1 MAENLERLKA
11 IRGAHRGVTTKLTQQ
26 ADGIFEKES
35 LTSDDYERLFVINQ
49 QLETKL
55 STLNEYDQK
64 ILTVCDVANIEN
76 EIEERAVEKIM
87 ESKRKIDLKLK
98 RRSNES
104 SGQNH
109 ESNASIS
116 QEPKAKARLPKLSLP
131 KFRGDVTKWSTFWD
145 SFNQRFTTTEKYRK
159 WINSTI

>member
-11 IRGAHRGVTTKLTQQ
+11 IRGAHRGVATKLTQQ

-35 LTSDDYERLFVINQ
+35 LTSDDDESLFVINQ
-49 QLETKL
+49 KLETKL

-76 EIEERAVEKIM
+76 EIEESQRAVEKIM

-98 RRSNES
+98 
-104 SGQNH
+104 
-109 ESNASIS
+109 
-116 QEPKAKARLPKLSLP
+116 
-131 KFRGDVTKWSTFWD
+131 
-145 SFNQRFTTTEKYRK
+145 
-159 WINSTI
+159 

>member
-11 IRGAHRGVTTKLTQQ
+11 IRGAHRGVATKLTQQ

-35 LTSDDYERLFVINQ
+35 LTSDDDESLFVINQ
-49 QLETKL
+49 KLETKL

-64 ILTVCDVANIEN
+64 ILTVCNVANIEN
-76 EIEERAVEKIM
+76 EIEESQGAVEKIM

-116 QEPKAKARLPKLSLP
+116 QEPKAKARLP
-131 KFRGDVTKWSTFWD
+131 
-145 SFNQRFTTTEKYRK
+145 NCNYR
-159 WINSTI
+159 NSEEM

>member
-1 MAENLERLKA
+1 M
-11 IRGAHRGVTTKLTQQ
+11 
-26 ADGIFEKES
+26 
-35 LTSDDYERLFVINQ
+35 INQ

-64 ILTVCDVANIEN
+64 ILTVCEVANIEN
-76 EIEERAVEKIM
+76 EIEESQRAVEKIM

-109 ESNASIS
+109 ESNASTS

-131 KFRGDVTKWSTFWD
+131 KFRDVTKWSTFWD
-145 SFNQRFTTTEKYRK
+145 SFQSAIHDNREISKVDKFNYL
-159 WINSTI
+159 NSLD

>member
-1 MAENLERLKA
+1 
-11 IRGAHRGVTTKLTQQ
+11 
-26 ADGIFEKES
+26 
-35 LTSDDYERLFVINQ
+35 VINQ

-64 ILTVCDVANIEN
+64 ILTVCDVANIEKKK
-76 EIEERAVEKIM
+76 IEESQRTVEKIM

-116 QEPKAKARLPKLSLP
+116 HELKAKARLPKLSLP
-131 KFRGDVTKWSTFWD
+131 KF
-145 SFNQRFTTTEKYRK
+145 
-159 WINSTI
+159 

>member
-35 LTSDDYERLFVINQ
+35 LTSNDYERLFVINQ

-64 ILTVCDVANIEN
+64 ILTVCEVANIEN
-76 EIEERAVEKIM
+76 EIEESQRAVEKIM

-98 RRSNES
+98 QRSNES

-109 ESNASIS
+109 ESNASTS

-131 KFRGDVTKWSTFWD
+131 KFRGDITKWSTFWD
-145 SFNQRFTTTEKYRK
+145 SFQSAIHDNRK

>member
-11 IRGAHRGVTTKLTQQ
+11 IRGAHRGVATKLTQQ

-35 LTSDDYERLFVINQ
+35 LTSDDYERLNQ

-76 EIEERAVEKIM
+76 EIEESQRAVEKIM

-104 SGQNH
+104 GDQNH
-109 ESNASIS
+109 ESNAGVS
-116 QEPKAKARLPKLSLP
+116 K
-131 KFRGDVTKWSTFWD
+131 TKT
-145 SFNQRFTTTEKYRK
+145 
-159 WINSTI
+159 

>member
-55 STLNEYDQK
+55 STLNEYDG
-64 ILTVCDVANIEN
+64 V
-76 EIEERAVEKIM
+76 
-87 ESKRKIDLKLK
+87 
-98 RRSNES
+98 
-104 SGQNH
+104 
-109 ESNASIS
+109 
-116 QEPKAKARLPKLSLP
+116 
-131 KFRGDVTKWSTFWD
+131 
-145 SFNQRFTTTEKYRK
+145 
-159 WINSTI
+159 